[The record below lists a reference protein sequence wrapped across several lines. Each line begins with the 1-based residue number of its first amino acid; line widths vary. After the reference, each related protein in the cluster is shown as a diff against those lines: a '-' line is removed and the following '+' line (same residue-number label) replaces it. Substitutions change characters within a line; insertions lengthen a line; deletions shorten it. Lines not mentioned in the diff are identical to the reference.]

1 VIASLSAP
9 AAFVGTLLVGFVTGV
24 LSGMFGIGGAVVSTP
39 ALRALGATP
48 LEAVGST
55 LPSIFPSSITGT
67 LRYQREGFVRWDV
80 LRWTAAFGVFAS
92 VGGSLLSDVVP
103 GGGHVLMLLTAALVA
118 WTAYR
123 TARPAFTRA
132 PAVPATAP
140 AVTTSVP
147 DVDTGPPARTE
158 PWRLALVGL
167 GAGGLSGLLGVGG
180 GILMVPVFST
190 WVRLPLKETI
200 ATSLAIVGI
209 LAVPGTIT
217 HALLGHIVWSYAI
230 PLSIG
235 VIPGARIGAHL
246 TISAS
251 DRTVRLAVGVML
263 GALAIVYAVREL
275 LAL

>member
-1 VIASLSAP
+1 
-9 AAFVGTLLVGFVTGV
+9 
-24 LSGMFGIGGAVVSTP
+24 
-39 ALRALGATP
+39 
-48 LEAVGST
+48 
-55 LPSIFPSSITGT
+55 
-67 LRYQREGFVRWDV
+67 
-80 LRWTAAFGVFAS
+80 
-92 VGGSLLSDVVP
+92 
-103 GGGHVLMLLTAALVA
+103 
-118 WTAYR
+118 
-123 TARPAFTRA
+123 
-132 PAVPATAP
+132 
-140 AVTTSVP
+140 VTTSVP
-147 DVDTGPPARTE
+147 DVDAGPPARTE